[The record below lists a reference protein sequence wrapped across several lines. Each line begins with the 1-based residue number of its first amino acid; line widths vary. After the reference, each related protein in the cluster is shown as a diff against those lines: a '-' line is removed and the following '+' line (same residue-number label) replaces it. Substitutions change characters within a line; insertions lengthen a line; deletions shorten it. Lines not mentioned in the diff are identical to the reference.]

1 MTAIDPIPYSDAKI
15 RRILSTVRTIAMVG
29 ASSNWNRPSYFVMK
43 YLQGKG
49 YRVIPVNPGTAGKE
63 QLGEKVYASLRDIP
77 DKVDMV
83 DVFRA
88 SDQVGPIVDDA
99 IAIGAKVVWM
109 QLGVRNDEAAARA
122 EAAGI
127 EVIMNR
133 CPKIEFGRLGGE
145 LSWSGVN
152 SGIIRNRAPEAPTER
167 KAKPQA
173 LPSANVSY
181 GFETRA
187 IHAGASPDPTTGARI
202 TPIFQTTAYVFD
214 DVDHAASLFNLHNFG
229 YIYARLTNPTVAVL
243 EERIASLEGGRAA
256 CAAASGHAAQFLI
269 FATMMEQGDE
279 FIASRNLYGGSLT
292 QFGLSFKKLGWTC
305 HFVDPHDPE
314 NFRRAL
320 TPRCKA
326 IFLESLANPG
336 GIVVDLEAVA
346 KIAHEAG
353 IPLIV
358 DNTLATPFLCR
369 PIEWGADLVVH
380 STTKFLDGHGNSLG
394 GVVVESGKF
403 DWSQGGKFPALTE
416 PEPAY
421 HGLRFYE
428 NFGDFAFTT
437 KARAVAL
444 RDYGPTMAP
453 MNAFLTITGIETLHV
468 RMERHLR
475 ECAEG
480 GGISGTASAGG
491 VGLLCRP
498 GVEPVSQA
506 GAQVPAARGGC
517 GVHLRCARR
526 LRGRREAGGERAAVL
541 ASGEHRR
548 YAQPDPASGL
558 DHASPVV
565 GRTAACGGRGTGCD
579 PPVDRTGD
587 GGGSDRRSRSGAGDG
602 RRLREITRPPPGSP
616 LARR

>member
-1 MTAIDPIPYSDAKI
+1 MAAVEPIAYTDAKI

-29 ASSNWNRPSYFVMK
+29 ASTNWNRPSYFVMK

-49 YRVIPVNPGTAGKE
+49 YRVIPVNPSAAG
-63 QLGEKVYASLRDIP
+63 QNLQGEHVYASLRDIP
-77 DKVDMV
+77 DRIDMV
-83 DVFRA
+83 DIFRP
-88 SDQVGPIVDDA
+88 SDEAPPIVEDA
-99 IAIGAKVVWM
+99 VAIGAQVVWM
-109 QLGVRNDEAAARA
+109 QLGIRNDEAATRA

-152 SGIIRNRAPEAPTER
+152 SGIIHNRAPQPPTER
-167 KAKPQA
+167 KSKPRA
-173 LPSANVSY
+173 MPAHNISY

-187 IHAGASPDPTTGARI
+187 IHAGAAPDPTTGARI
-202 TPIFQTTAYVFD
+202 TPIFQTAAYVFD

-243 EERIASLEGGRAA
+243 EERVASLEGGRAA
-256 CAAASGHAAQFLI
+256 VAAASGHAAQFLI
-269 FATMMEQGDE
+269 FATMMEPGDE
-279 FIASRNLYGGSLT
+279 FVASRNLYGGSLT

-305 HFVDPHDPE
+305 HFVDPLDPE

-336 GIVVDLEAVA
+336 GIIVDLEPVA

-358 DNTLATPFLCR
+358 DNTLATPYLCR
-369 PIEWGADLVVH
+369 PFEWGADLVVH

-394 GVVVESGKF
+394 GVVVESGRF
-403 DWSQGGKFPALTE
+403 DWSQGGRFPALTE

-444 RDYGPTMAP
+444 RDFGPTLAP
-453 MNAFLTITGIETLHV
+453 MNAFLTITGIETLHI
-468 RMERHLR
+468 RMERHVANSQKV
-475 ECAEG
+475 AEFLERHPRVAWV
-480 GGISGTASAGG
+480 SYAGLESSPYKALARKYMPRG
-491 VGLLCRP
+491 
-498 GVEPVSQA
+498 A
-506 GAQVPAARGGC
+506 GAVFTFGARGGY
-517 GVHLRCARR
+517 
-526 LRGRREAGGERAAVL
+526 EAGVKLVEGVRLFSHL
-541 ASGEHRR
+541 ANIGDTRSLILH
-548 YAQPDPASGL
+548 PASTTHRQL
-558 DHASPVV
+558 TDEQ
-565 GRTAACGGRGTGCD
+565 RLAA
-579 PPVDRTGD
+579 
-587 GGGSDRRSRSGAGDG
+587 GAGPDVI
-602 RRLREITRPPPGSP
+602 RLSIGLETAEDLIDDLDQA
-616 LARR
+616 LAVA

>member
-1 MTAIDPIPYSDAKI
+1 MTAIDAIPYSDAKL
-15 RRILSTVRTIAMVG
+15 RRILATVRTIAMVG
-29 ASSNWNRPSYFVMK
+29 ASTNWNRPSYFVTR

-49 YRVIPVNPGTAGKE
+49 YRVIPVNPSAAGQKL
-63 QLGEKVYASLRDIP
+63 QGELVYASLRDIP
-77 DKVDMV
+77 DPIDMV
-83 DVFRA
+83 DIFRP
-88 SDQVGPIVDDA
+88 SDAVPPIVEDA

-109 QLGVRNDEAAARA
+109 QLGIRNDEAAARA

-152 SGIIRNRAPEAPTER
+152 SGIIRNRAPEPPIER
-167 KAKPQA
+167 KGKSRA

-243 EERIASLEGGRAA
+243 EERVANLEGGRAA
-256 CAAASGHAAQFLI
+256 VAAASGHAAQFLI

-279 FIASRNLYGGSLT
+279 FLASRNLYGGSLT

-305 HFVDPHDPE
+305 HFVDPIDPE

-336 GIVVDLEAVA
+336 GIIVDLEAVA
-346 KIAHEAG
+346 KIAHDAG

-358 DNTLATPFLCR
+358 DNTLATPYLCR
-369 PIEWGADLVVH
+369 PFEWGADLIVH

-394 GVVVESGKF
+394 GVVVESGRF
-403 DWSQGGKFPALTE
+403 DWSNGGKFPALTE

-444 RDYGPTMAP
+444 RDFGPTLAP

-468 RMERHLR
+468 RMERHVANAQKV
-475 ECAEG
+475 AEFLERHPRVAWV
-480 GGISGTASAGG
+480 SYAGLESSPYKALARKYMPRG
-491 VGLLCRP
+491 
-498 GVEPVSQA
+498 A
-506 GAQVPAARGGC
+506 GAVFTFGVRGGY
-517 GVHLRCARR
+517 
-526 LRGRREAGGERAAVL
+526 EAGIRLVEGVQLFSHL
-541 ASGEHRR
+541 ANIGDTRSLILH
-548 YAQPDPASGL
+548 PASTTHRQLSDEQRLAAGAGPDVIRLSIGL
-558 DHASPVV
+558 E
-565 GRTAACGGRGTGCD
+565 TAAD
-579 PPVDRTGD
+579 LIADLD
-587 GGGSDRRSRSGAGDG
+587 QALELAGA
-602 RRLREITRPPPGSP
+602 
-616 LARR
+616 